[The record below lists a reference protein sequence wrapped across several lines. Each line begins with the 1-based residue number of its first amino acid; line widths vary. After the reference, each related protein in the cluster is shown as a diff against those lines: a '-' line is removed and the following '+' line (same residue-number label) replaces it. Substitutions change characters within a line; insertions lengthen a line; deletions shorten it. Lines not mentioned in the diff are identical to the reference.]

1 MIHGEGHMPDQNIAI
16 VERIFESLNSGDL
29 RILDELV
36 DPDLIDHSTLRSTL
50 RVPMT
55 GAASLKQRLAG
66 FVHAFPDLEFRIE
79 TIFGSDD
86 KVTLIWALRG
96 THQNQFLTI
105 PATGKRVEITG
116 INVERLAEGK
126 LVEHWSAPDNIAL
139 FQQLGVLRPLA
150 KLPLRSEPAGVQPAD

>member
-1 MIHGEGHMPDQNIAI
+1 MPDRNIAI
-16 VERIFESLNSGDL
+16 VERIFEGFNSGDL
-29 RILDELV
+29 GILDELV
-36 DPDLIDHSTLRSTL
+36 DPGLIDHSTLRAPTA
-50 RVPMT
+50 
-55 GAASLKQRLAG
+55 GAAGLKQRLAG

-79 TIFGSDD
+79 TIFGADD
-86 KVTLIWALRG
+86 KVTLIWTLRG

-116 INVERLAEGK
+116 INVERLAGGK